1 VSFHNSGPA
10 GRLRRRV
17 ALAAVALLVVT
28 LGAYAFV
35 NTGRYLA
42 TEDRLTRADA
52 IFVLAGSEAER
63 PLEAADLYKAG
74 YAGRVVLTRDT
85 GEPALDLLRQRGI
98 VTPYEVDWQK
108 SVLVQ
113 LGVPAAAVVIPQRIH
128 DNTAQEAQTL
138 RDLASKERWQRV
150 IVITSKYHLRRAG
163 LALRRELRGTSISV
177 VMRGTR
183 YDRAQPERWW
193 SHRADIR
200 WLLSEVPKLIAYRL
214 GLGA

>member
-1 VSFHNSGPA
+1 VPLTFPSHP
-10 GRLRRRV
+10 GRSRRRLL
-17 ALAAVALLVVT
+17 LAAAALVVVT
-28 LGAYAFV
+28 IGGYAFI

-42 TEDRLTRADA
+42 TEDPLVQADA
-52 IFVLAGSEAER
+52 ILVLAGSDVER

-74 YAGRVVLTRDT
+74 YAAKVVLTRAT
-85 GEPALDLLRQRGI
+85 MEPALDELRQRGI
-98 VTPYEVDWQK
+98 AAPYEVEWQK
-108 SVLVQ
+108 TVLVQ
-113 LGVPAAAVVIPQRIH
+113 LGVADEAVIVPSRIH

-138 RDLASKERWQRV
+138 RDLAGRSGWQRV

-163 LALRRELRGTSISV
+163 LALRRELRGTGVGV

-193 SHRADIR
+193 SRRADIR